1 MRDGILMKAAVAL
14 LLVLVTALPVWA
26 QQPAAP
32 KSPTAPKAPA
42 ACSPPAATTK
52 PGVKPPASK
61 LDPHAVLQAMEEAFS
76 SVSDRVTPAVVNVST
91 VPKRGSSG
99 SDEQRFREYFG
110 DEFYDRYFRRRPRED
125 SRSTGSGV
133 IVDPSGYILTNNHVI
148 ENRSE

>member
-1 MRDGILMKAAVAL
+1 PPLSPPPPR
-14 LLVLVTALPVWA
+14 LPGA
-26 QQPAAP
+26 GAPPPQTPRAPPSPPPAPPPRAP
-32 KSPTAPKAPA
+32 PA
-42 ACSPPAATTK
+42 TRGAKPPAA
-52 PGVKPPASK
+52 K

-125 SRSTGSGV
+125 ARSTGSGV
-133 IVDPSGYILTNNHVI
+133 IVDPS
-148 ENRSE
+148 